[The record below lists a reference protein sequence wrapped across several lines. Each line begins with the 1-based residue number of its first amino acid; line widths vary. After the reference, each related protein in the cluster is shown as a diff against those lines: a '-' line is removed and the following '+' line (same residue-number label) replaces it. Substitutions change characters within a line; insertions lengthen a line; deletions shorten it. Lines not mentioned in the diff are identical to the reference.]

1 MIPIGQLTAGIV
13 RRILADADARYSRP
27 TAIILQFPRKATMTN
42 PQPVQPLP
50 WLPNPQRGP
59 GVFDANGDVVSLV
72 RNAEWLI
79 WLANREHN
87 LGEGK

>member
-1 MIPIGQLTAGIV
+1 
-13 RRILADADARYSRP
+13 
-27 TAIILQFPRKATMTN
+27 MTN

-59 GVFDANGDVVSLV
+59 SVFDANGDVVSLV
-72 RNAEWLI
+72 RNADWLI